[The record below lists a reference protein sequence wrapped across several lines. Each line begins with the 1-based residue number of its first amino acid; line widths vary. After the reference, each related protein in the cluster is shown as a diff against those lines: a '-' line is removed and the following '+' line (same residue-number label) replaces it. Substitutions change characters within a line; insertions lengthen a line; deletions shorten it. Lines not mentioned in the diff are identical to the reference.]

1 MNAQI
6 MTKASQNITPPKP
19 GFEDS
24 GFEDSG
30 FEESGFEESGLEKIS
45 FEAAITELEAI
56 VLQMEQGSLAL
67 DESLT
72 AYKRG
77 AALLQNAQN
86 SLNIAQQQVQILTDA
101 NKLIAFNSSED

>member
-1 MNAQI
+1 
-6 MTKASQNITPPKP
+6 
-19 GFEDS
+19 
-24 GFEDSG
+24 
-30 FEESGFEESGLEKIS
+30 
-45 FEAAITELEAI
+45 
-56 VLQMEQGSLAL
+56 MEQGSLAL